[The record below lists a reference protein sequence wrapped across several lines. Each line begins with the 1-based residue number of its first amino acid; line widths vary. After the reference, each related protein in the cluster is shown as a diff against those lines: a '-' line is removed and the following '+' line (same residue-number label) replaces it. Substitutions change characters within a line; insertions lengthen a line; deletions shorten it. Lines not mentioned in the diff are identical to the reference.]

1 MRLCVDIAFAT
12 MTYHTESTSV
22 PMTVTPL
29 SKELILGLFFKSKL
43 SIGKLERNIMAHS
56 RLESFKFKKE

>member
-1 MRLCVDIAFAT
+1 
-12 MTYHTESTSV
+12 
-22 PMTVTPL
+22 MTVTPL